1 MGVLKEYYNKEIHN
15 LKLSLS
21 TLTENTSDQVIR
33 IKMNEIVSLLSP
45 IEKTVNIKDED
56 ITNLLR
62 FYELEN
68 ELKQINP

>member
-1 MGVLKEYYNKEIHN
+1 MSYNKEIHN